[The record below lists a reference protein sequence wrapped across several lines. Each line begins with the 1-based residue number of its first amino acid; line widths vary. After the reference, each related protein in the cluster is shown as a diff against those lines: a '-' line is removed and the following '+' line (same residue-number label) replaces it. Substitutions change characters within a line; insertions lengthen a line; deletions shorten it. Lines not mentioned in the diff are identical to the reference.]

1 MHSSID
7 YLVASFA
14 SWVVLSGFIYF
25 ALNLDSEEIEA
36 KKKLEKKIMEANKNN
51 GNQQRK

>member
-1 MHSSID
+1 MHSEID
-7 YLVASFA
+7 YLFASFA
-14 SWVVLSGFIYF
+14 SWIALSGFIYF